1 VTQIPKALL
10 TGNKAKD
17 FIAVSIINGK
27 NVLVAD
33 HHHLHHNVE
42 MVDVNQEKVV
52 VVAHKIAEVAH
63 LVEVAEVL
71 APKLLLALI
80 HPILPQIK
88 APLSL
93 GQ

>member
-1 VTQIPKALL
+1 MQILKALL
-10 TGNKAKD
+10 TGNKEKD
-17 FIAVSIINGK
+17 FIVVSIINGK
-27 NVLVAD
+27 NASEL

-42 MVDVNQEKVV
+42 MVNVNQEKVV

-63 LVEVAEVL
+63 QEEVAAAL
-71 APKLLLALI
+71 ALKLTLALI

-88 APLSL
+88 APPSL